1 MLKVIN
7 YNIIFLLVLVS
18 SIHGQVLN
26 TSPFSRYGIGEMNS
40 IQSSH
45 YFGWGNITSAMSEP
59 QYINI
64 NNPASYASFLKHNP
78 IYNVSLSGKSAL
90 YESNYDENKTTS
102 SGTHFGLNNLLLG
115 LPITKNWGL
124 VLGITPISSLGY
136 QVSSTVPL
144 DTSSVNY
151 VYKGDGS
158 INRLMIGNGI
168 NIINKGDTTRLSIGI
183 NSSYLFG
190 NLERTSSV
198 IYNNTNDYNS
208 RLQYRSSLSGWSID
222 GGFQFYKKISTKS
235 SNKYFINLGV
245 NYSLN
250 SDMSTENDFFAYTF
264 RYSFGL
270 QEIAKD
276 TLEISTLSSTITLPK
291 KLEFGLVIGKAF
303 KNKRRWDLGLQYS
316 IMDWGEYV
324 DNSGFLS
331 STNSQLG
338 ASSRIAVGYRI
349 TPNLDWSNT
358 NKSILSKSSFSLGYH
373 QTESKIIIDDKGLL
387 NTGINFG
394 ISMPM
399 ISSRSLSRFNLGFEL
414 GKLGDLI
421 DNNIE
426 ENYFKFS
433 IGFSLAPDTRF
444 DRWFRKRKYD

>member
-7 YNIIFLLVLVS
+7 YNIIFLVVLVS
-18 SIHGQVLN
+18 SIQGQVLN

-64 NNPASYASFLKHNP
+64 NNPASYAAFLKHNP

-115 LPITKNWGL
+115 FPITKNWGL

-144 DTSSVNY
+144 DTSSVTY

-276 TLEISTLSSTITLPK
+276 TLELSTLSSTITLPQ

-303 KNKRRWDLGLQYS
+303 KNKRRWDLGVQYS

-331 STNSQLG
+331 STNSPLG

-358 NKSILSKSSFSLGYH
+358 NKSILSKSSFSFGYH

-394 ISMPM
+394 VSMPM

>member
-1 MLKVIN
+1 MLKVFN

-18 SIHGQVLN
+18 SVQGQVLN
-26 TSPFSRYGIGEMNS
+26 TSPFSRYGIGEMNN

-64 NNPASYASFLKHNP
+64 NNPASYAAFLKHNP

-115 LPITKNWGL
+115 LPISKNWGL

-136 QVSSTVPL
+136 HVSSTVTL
-144 DTSSVNY
+144 DTSFVSY
-151 VYKGDGS
+151 VFKGDGS

-198 IYNNTNDYNS
+198 IYNHTNDYNS
-208 RLQYRSSLSGWSID
+208 RLQYLSSLSGWSFD
-222 GGFQFYKKISTKS
+222 VGFQFYKKISTKS

-276 TLEISTLSSTITLPK
+276 TLELSTLSSTITLPQ

-331 STNSQLG
+331 STNSPLG

-394 ISMPM
+394 VSMPM

>member
-7 YNIIFLLVLVS
+7 YNIIFLVVLVS
-18 SIHGQVLN
+18 SIQGQVLN

-64 NNPASYASFLKHNP
+64 NNPASYAAFLKHNP

-115 LPITKNWGL
+115 FPITKNWGL

-144 DTSSVNY
+144 DTSSVTY

-276 TLEISTLSSTITLPK
+276 TLELSNLSSTITLPQ

-303 KNKRRWDLGLQYS
+303 KNKRRWDLGVQYS

-331 STNSQLG
+331 STNSPLG

-358 NKSILSKSSFSLGYH
+358 NKSILSKSSFSFGYH

-394 ISMPM
+394 VSIPM

-444 DRWFRKRKYD
+444 DRWFRKRKYE

>member
-245 NYSLN
+245 NYSLS

-276 TLEISTLSSTITLPK
+276 TLELSTLSSTITLPK

-331 STNSQLG
+331 STNSPLG

>member
-245 NYSLN
+245 NYSLS

-331 STNSQLG
+331 STNSPLG

>member
-1 MLKVIN
+1 MLKVFN

-18 SIHGQVLN
+18 SVQGQVLN
-26 TSPFSRYGIGEMNS
+26 TSPFSRYGIGEMNN

-64 NNPASYASFLKHNP
+64 NNPASYAVFLKHNP

-115 LPITKNWGL
+115 LPISKNWGL

-136 QVSSTVPL
+136 HVSSTVTL
-144 DTSSVNY
+144 DTSFVSY
-151 VYKGDGS
+151 VFKGDGS

-245 NYSLN
+245 NYSLS

-276 TLEISTLSSTITLPK
+276 TLELSTLSSTITLPQ

-331 STNSQLG
+331 STNSPLG

-358 NKSILSKSSFSLGYH
+358 NKSILSKSSFSFGYH

-394 ISMPM
+394 VSMPM

>member
-1 MLKVIN
+1 MLKVFN

-18 SIHGQVLN
+18 SVQGQVLN
-26 TSPFSRYGIGEMNS
+26 TSPFSRYGIGEMNN

-64 NNPASYASFLKHNP
+64 NNPASYAVFLKHNP

-115 LPITKNWGL
+115 LPISKNWGL

-136 QVSSTVPL
+136 HVSSTVTL
-144 DTSSVNY
+144 DTSFVSY
-151 VYKGDGS
+151 VFKGDGS

-208 RLQYRSSLSGWSID
+208 RLQYLSSLSGWSFD

-276 TLEISTLSSTITLPK
+276 TLELSTLSSTITLPQ

-331 STNSQLG
+331 STNSPLG

-358 NKSILSKSSFSLGYH
+358 NKSILSKSSFSFGYH

-394 ISMPM
+394 VSMPM

>member
-1 MLKVIN
+1 M
-7 YNIIFLLVLVS
+7 
-18 SIHGQVLN
+18 
-26 TSPFSRYGIGEMNS
+26 
-40 IQSSH
+40 
-45 YFGWGNITSAMSEP
+45 
-59 QYINI
+59 
-64 NNPASYASFLKHNP
+64 
-78 IYNVSLSGKSAL
+78 
-90 YESNYDENKTTS
+90 
-102 SGTHFGLNNLLLG
+102 
-115 LPITKNWGL
+115 
-124 VLGITPISSLGY
+124 
-136 QVSSTVPL
+136 

-245 NYSLN
+245 NYSLS

-331 STNSQLG
+331 STNSPLG